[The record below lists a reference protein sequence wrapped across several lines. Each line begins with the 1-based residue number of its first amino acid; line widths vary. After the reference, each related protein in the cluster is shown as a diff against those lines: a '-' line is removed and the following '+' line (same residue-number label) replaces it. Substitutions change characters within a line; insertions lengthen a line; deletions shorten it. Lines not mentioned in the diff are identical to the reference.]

1 MRAKSAGLRRERERL
16 RRAGGEPGDQ
26 ERCDQHHLQNG
37 GDQLKRAGLPDA
49 GKLDD
54 RHQPDHADGERQ
66 RRGARQ
72 HRFAVFPERHRGQR
86 HGRCE
91 PDRRR
96 HPARQ
101 KSERR
106 MKGAAEKIIFA
117 ARARKHRA
125 EFAVGEHPAQRDEA
139 ADGPQQQDR
148 KAGRDVLDLK
158 AEAGEDADADHVG
171 DDDGGRHDHRNGA
184 ASGKPAGPCRGS
196 RL

>member
-1 MRAKSAGLRRERERL
+1 MWAKSAACGANESGCGVPTTNPAIRN
-16 RRAGGEPGDQ
+16 AD
-26 ERCDQHHLQNG
+26 DQHHLQNG
-37 GDQLKRAGLPDA
+37 RDQLKRAGLPDA

-66 RRGARQ
+66 RRGAWQ

-91 PDRRR
+91 TDRRR

-106 MKGAAEKIIFA
+106 MKGAAEEIVFA

-148 KAGRDVLDLK
+148 KAGRDVLDLE